1 MNYIAI
7 AALALSVCSFG
18 FSFFTTK
25 YYTNPERV
33 YNSII
38 KNMESKQKK
47 QVEEVKEKAAKYIEK
62 NYDSIVANSPVYG
75 DVNAKY
81 TIVQFSDYNCG
92 YCKAAHQYL
101 AGVVAKRPDIKIVVK
116 ELPILGKESADAA
129 KVALFIY
136 QKSPAKYQQFHT
148 KMLSSKARES
158 AVKVAVSLGFKDA
171 EIKAAIANTQFDDDL
186 KANYK
191 IATELGIGGTPS
203 FIVGQEFVPS
213 FMPPEQFD
221 AVIEKNFK

>member
-1 MNYIAI
+1 
-7 AALALSVCSFG
+7 LG
-18 FSFFTTK
+18 FPSLQQSITQILRGFTI
-25 YYTNPERV
+25 P
-33 YNSII
+33 S
-38 KNMESKQKK
+38 SKTWKASKKK

-171 EIKAAIANTQFDDDL
+171 EIKAAIANTQCDGDL

>member
-38 KNMESKQKK
+38 KNMENKQKK
-47 QVEEVKEKAAKYIEK
+47 QVEEVKEKASKYIES
-62 NYDSIVANSPVYG
+62 NYDSIIAKSPIYG

-101 AGVVAKRPDIKIVVK
+101 AGLVAKRPDIKIVVK
-116 ELPILGKESADAA
+116 ELPILGKDSADSA
-129 KVALFIY
+129 KVALYIY
-136 QKSPAKYQQFHT
+136 QKNPAKYQQFHS
-148 KMLSSKARES
+148 KMLSSKTRES
-158 AVKVAVSLGFKDA
+158 AVKVAVSLGFKEA
-171 EIKAAIANTQFDDDL
+171 EIKSATTNTKLDDEL
-186 KANYK
+186 KVNYK
-191 IATELGIGGTPS
+191 IASDLGIGGTPS
-203 FIVGQEFVPS
+203 FIVGKEFVPS
-213 FMPPEQFD
+213 FMPEDQFN
-221 AVIEKNFK
+221 VLIEKNFK